1 MLFYLTPLN
10 NTSCFMVKRILAGSV
25 YPPVLAVCCCF
36 LLSTSDSR
44 AQLIMD
50 NLTDTTQYGRGLLSL
65 YQKFNRLRISG
76 YMQPQ
81 YQVAQSKGAPSFSG
95 GNFPDAVNNRFSLRR
110 GRLRLDYTHVNAE
123 GLPTVFFVYQFDGTE
138 RGFFT
143 RDFFGKVFENKWSV
157 LNLTAGIFPRPFG
170 FEINLGSSDRESPE
184 RGRMSQL
191 LMRTERDVG
200 AMVSFHPQRSN
211 HPLSFLKVDVGVFNG
226 PGLSG
231 TTDFDSYK
239 DLVSRISVKG
249 LTVASSVQVSAG
261 ASMLYGGMQ
270 QFTSEIYRM
279 KEGGFEAD
287 IDNSNQGKIAPRYY
301 FGIDIQVVIKNP
313 LGSTELRAEYI
324 GGTQTSTRTTTE
336 TPFAIPMMNGTTAP
350 LYIRPFDGA
359 YFYALHSLRNP
370 KHQFGIKYDWYDP
383 NRRVAGTS
391 LDANYS
397 GADVAFRTL
406 GLGYNNY
413 ISANLRLLLWY
424 DVVRNEKTALEGYRG
439 DLRDNVATCRL
450 QFRF

>member
-1 MLFYLTPLN
+1 MA
-10 NTSCFMVKRILAGSV
+10 KRILTCSV
-25 YPPVLAVCCCF
+25 YPFVFAVCCFF
-36 LLSTSDSR
+36 LVSTSDSR

-50 NLTDTTQYGRGLLSL
+50 NLTDTTQYSRGLLSL

-76 YMQPQ
+76 YVQPQ
-81 YQVAQSKGAPSFSG
+81 FQVAQSKGAPSFNG
-95 GNFPDAVNNRFSLRR
+95 GDFPGAVNNRFSLRR
-110 GRLRLDYTHVNAE
+110 GRLRLDYSHVNAE

-143 RDFFGKVFENKWSV
+143 RDFFGQVFENKWSV
-157 LNLTAGIFPRPFG
+157 LNFTAGIFPRPFG
-170 FEINLGSSDRESPE
+170 FEVNLGSGDRESPE

-200 AMVSFHPQRSN
+200 AMVSFHPQRKD
-211 HPLSFLKVDVGVFNG
+211 HALSFLKVDVGVFNG

-239 DLVSRISVKG
+239 DLISRIAVRR
-249 LTVASSVQVSAG
+249 LTVSPSVQISVGTSL
-261 ASMLYGGMQ
+261 LYGGMQ
-270 QFTSEIYRM
+270 QFTKEIYRM
-279 KEGGFEAD
+279 KEGGYEVN
-287 IDNSNQGKIAPRYY
+287 IDDENHGKIAPRHY
-301 FGIDIQVVIKNP
+301 FGGDMQVYIKNA
-313 LGSTELRAEYI
+313 LGLTELRAEYI
-324 GGTQTSTRTTTE
+324 GGTQTSTRTTSE
-336 TPFAIPMMNGTTAP
+336 TPFTIPMLNGTSAP

-359 YFYALHSLRNP
+359 YFYLLHSLKNP

-383 NRRVAGTS
+383 NRRVTGTD
-391 LDANYS
+391 LDDAYS

-406 GLGYNNY
+406 GLGYNHY

-424 DVVRNEKTALEGYRG
+424 ELVRNEKTALEGYRS
-439 DLRDNVATCRL
+439 DLKDNVATCRL